1 MISSCSHLEKAHEQ
15 NGAEEIS
22 INTDQKKNSS
32 FKS

>member
-22 INTDQKKNSS
+22 INTDQKKKL
-32 FKS
+32 FI